1 MLEWL
6 SVHIDIVSLLWLL
19 PILFMFHDFEEILTI
34 EAWGAKYRTKLEAAI
49 PSFMR
54 KTYHSM
60 LQMTTRN
67 FAMDVLFVYILI
79 VTVTCIAVFFS
90 NYLLYL
96 AVLAV
101 FFLHVFTH
109 LGQTIYLKV
118 YAPGVVTAVLVVLPY
133 SLYAYYR
140 LLNDN
145 LVSLGDIGWSLLLV
159 LLLLPPI
166 LWLLVKNRA
175 RIKQN

>member
-67 FAMDVLFVYILI
+67 FAMDVLFVYIFI

-90 NYLLYL
+90 NLFIVPGSACGIFLTCIYSSRTDDIFKGICTRGSYSSTSSSSLFSLC
-96 AVLAV
+96 VLS
-101 FFLHVFTH
+101 
-109 LGQTIYLKV
+109 TIE
-118 YAPGVVTAVLVVLPY
+118 
-133 SLYAYYR
+133 
-140 LLNDN
+140 
-145 LVSLGDIGWSLLLV
+145 
-159 LLLLPPI
+159 
-166 LWLLVKNRA
+166 
-175 RIKQN
+175 